1 MLMVNSTSAGIYK
14 DIRERNGEKRLEI
27 EEVSTFYGEAQALKS
42 VSLDVGDKEVVAILG
57 SNGAGKT
64 TLLRT
69 VTGLIA
75 PRSGRITFEN
85 EQISG
90 RAAHQIIRKGIASVP
105 EGREL
110 FGSMTVGENL
120 ELGTY
125 SLSLLM
131 RKKVQTSRLELVFSL
146 FPVLKER
153 LKQRA
158 ETLSGGQQ
166 QMLAVGRALMANPK
180 LLALDEP
187 SLGLSPLLVME
198 MMKTL
203 KHISSELGV
212 SILLVEQNARAA
224 LKIAER
230 VHVLERG
237 QVALSGMCQD
247 IISSSTIQRAYL
259 GG

>member
-1 MLMVNSTSAGIYK
+1 MVDATDAGICK
-14 DIRERNGEKRLEI
+14 DIKERSGEKRLEI

-42 VSLDVGDKEVVAILG
+42 VSLDVRDKEVVAILG

-69 VTGLIA
+69 VTGLLA

-90 RAAHQIIRKGIASVP
+90 RAAYQIIRKGIASVP

-110 FGSMTVGENL
+110 FGTMTVGENL

-125 SLSLLM
+125 SLSPGI
-131 RKKVQTSRLELVFSL
+131 RKKVQASRLEMVFSL
-146 FPVLKER
+146 FPILKER

-187 SLGLSPLLVME
+187 SLGLSPLLVSE

-203 KHISSELGV
+203 KRICDEWKV
-212 SILLVEQNARAA
+212 SLLLVEQNARAA
-224 LKIAER
+224 LKIADC

-237 QVALSGMCQD
+237 QVVLSGMCRD
-247 IISSSTIQRAYL
+247 VIASSTIQRAYL

>member
-1 MLMVNSTSAGIYK
+1 MVDATDAGICK
-14 DIRERNGEKRLEI
+14 DIKERSGEKRLEI

-42 VSLDVGDKEVVAILG
+42 VSLDVRDKEVVAILG

-69 VTGLIA
+69 VTGLLA
-75 PRSGRITFEN
+75 PRSGRIIFEN

-90 RAAHQIIRKGIASVP
+90 KAAYQIIRKGIASVP

-110 FGSMTVGENL
+110 FGTMTVGENL

-125 SLSLLM
+125 SLSPGI
-131 RKKVQTSRLELVFSL
+131 RKKVQASRLEMVFSL
-146 FPVLKER
+146 FPILKER

-187 SLGLSPLLVME
+187 SLGLSPLLVSE
-198 MMKTL
+198 MMQVL
-203 KHISSELGV
+203 KQICSGISV
-212 SILLVEQNARAA
+212 SLLLVEQNARAA
-224 LKIAER
+224 LKIADY
-230 VHVLERG
+230 VYVLERG

-247 IISSSTIQRAYL
+247 VISSPTIQRAYL

>member
-1 MLMVNSTSAGIYK
+1 MVDATDAGICK
-14 DIRERNGEKRLEI
+14 DIKERSGEKRLEI

-42 VSLDVGDKEVVAILG
+42 VSLDVRDKEVVAILG

-69 VTGLIA
+69 VTGLLA

-90 RAAHQIIRKGIASVP
+90 KAAYQIIRKGIASVP

-110 FGSMTVGENL
+110 FGTMTVGENL

-125 SLSLLM
+125 SLSPGI
-131 RKKVQTSRLELVFSL
+131 RKKMQASRLEMVFSL
-146 FPVLKER
+146 FPILKER

-187 SLGLSPLLVME
+187 SLGLSPLLVSE

-203 KHISSELGV
+203 KKICDEWKV
-212 SILLVEQNARAA
+212 SLLLVEQNARAA
-224 LKIAER
+224 LKIADC

-237 QVALSGMCQD
+237 QVVLSGMCRD
-247 IISSSTIQRAYL
+247 VISSPTIQRAYL

>member
-1 MLMVNSTSAGIYK
+1 MVDATDTGICK
-14 DIRERNGEKRLEI
+14 DITERSGEKRLEI
-27 EEVSTFYGEAQALKS
+27 EEISTFYGEAQALKS
-42 VSLDVGDKEVVAILG
+42 VSLDVRDKEVVAILG

-69 VTGLIA
+69 VTGLLA

-90 RAAHQIIRKGIASVP
+90 KAAYQIIRKGIASVP

-110 FGSMTVGENL
+110 FGTMTVGENL

-125 SLSLLM
+125 SLSPGI
-131 RKKVQTSRLELVFSL
+131 RKKVQASRLEMVFSL
-146 FPVLKER
+146 FPILKER
-153 LKQRA
+153 IKQRA

-187 SLGLSPLLVME
+187 SLGLSPLLVSE

-203 KHISSELGV
+203 KKICDEWKV
-212 SILLVEQNARAA
+212 SLLLVEQNARAA
-224 LKIAER
+224 LKIADC

-237 QVALSGMCQD
+237 QVVLSGMCRD
-247 IISSSTIQRAYL
+247 VISSSTIQRAYL

>member
-1 MLMVNSTSAGIYK
+1 
-14 DIRERNGEKRLEI
+14 
-27 EEVSTFYGEAQALKS
+27 
-42 VSLDVGDKEVVAILG
+42 
-57 SNGAGKT
+57 
-64 TLLRT
+64 
-69 VTGLIA
+69 
-75 PRSGRITFEN
+75 
-85 EQISG
+85 
-90 RAAHQIIRKGIASVP
+90 
-105 EGREL
+105 
-110 FGSMTVGENL
+110 
-120 ELGTY
+120 
-125 SLSLLM
+125 
-131 RKKVQTSRLELVFSL
+131 
-146 FPVLKER
+146 
-153 LKQRA
+153 
-158 ETLSGGQQ
+158 
-166 QMLAVGRALMANPK
+166 MLAVGRALMANPK